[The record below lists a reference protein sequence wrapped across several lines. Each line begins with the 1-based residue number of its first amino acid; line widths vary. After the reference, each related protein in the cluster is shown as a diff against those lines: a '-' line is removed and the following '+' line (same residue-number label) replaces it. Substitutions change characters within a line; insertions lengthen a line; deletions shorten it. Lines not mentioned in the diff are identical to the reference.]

1 METLFFKP
9 DTKRRCVFLE
19 LRPTKAMKSTCGT
32 RICLLLTKW
41 DIPSDT
47 FYQTLKVLSH
57 FPTTLEM
64 ENASQQIL
72 IKCTLLDLRCTS
84 LKLNACHYTSI
95 KDLVHFSTIV
105 SLKQHST
112 DTQARQAK
120 VKTNQITYFSKID
133 FPNLTLRNVR
143 RRVTQ
148 TLADNGTHDQT
159 EEEEPQ
165 PLLSIDRH
173 PPTISQ
179 YNGTLAWH
187 HVHCTQQR
195 LSGKYHRLHKYTKY
209 NLAQAT
215 HAHHTHSKTTP
226 TPVPA
231 NPCTT
236 YVRAYQ
242 APNKASNND

>member
-1 METLFFKP
+1 MVDIRYGDIIFQAWYQK
-9 DTKRRCVFLE
+9 KIYWQGSRRCVFLE
-19 LRPTKAMKSTCGT
+19 LRLTKAMKSTCGT

-72 IKCTLLDLRCTS
+72 IKCTLLDLCCTS

-159 EEEEPQ
+159 EEEE
-165 PLLSIDRH
+165 
-173 PPTISQ
+173 
-179 YNGTLAWH
+179 GG
-187 HVHCTQQR
+187 VCF
-195 LSGKYHRLHKYTKY
+195 
-209 NLAQAT
+209 
-215 HAHHTHSKTTP
+215 TP
-226 TPVPA
+226 TFVIYKQLLA
-231 NPCTT
+231 SQQLSC
-236 YVRAYQ
+236 R
-242 APNKASNND
+242 KAWPKHAEASVKTVG

>member
-72 IKCTLLDLRCTS
+72 IKCTLLDLCCTS

-159 EEEEPQ
+159 EEEEGGGASPQ
-165 PLLSIDRH
+165 PLLSIDHH
-173 PPTISQ
+173 PLHPAK
-179 YNGTLAWH
+179 TLW
-187 HVHCTQQR
+187 
-195 LSGKYHRLHKYTKY
+195 
-209 NLAQAT
+209 
-215 HAHHTHSKTTP
+215 
-226 TPVPA
+226 
-231 NPCTT
+231 
-236 YVRAYQ
+236 
-242 APNKASNND
+242 